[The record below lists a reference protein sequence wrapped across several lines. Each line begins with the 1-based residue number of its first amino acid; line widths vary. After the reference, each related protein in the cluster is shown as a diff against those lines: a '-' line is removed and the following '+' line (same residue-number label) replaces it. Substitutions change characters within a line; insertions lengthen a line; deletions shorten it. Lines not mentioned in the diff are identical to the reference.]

1 MAYRARRPAPKLT
14 FNDLIRQT
22 VANFKK
28 SSLLERSVI
37 CLLFLLVTQIFYHL
51 VFVPGEQAL
60 DIAITELRTDISVDK
75 LAVQKQG
82 RAKAEANKGVQDIA
96 DQLAKVEDKDSLYDF
111 ETRGRRD
118 PFLPFDFSPATEPV
132 TTRTPLE
139 KYDLGQ
145 LKLTAILAGM
155 DKPKAIVEN
164 AAGKGFSIEIGTKIG
179 RNGGIVVAIEKEK
192 VVIEERRIDFTGKEK
207 TELVELKLRT
217 KKTDAE

>member
-14 FNDLIRQT
+14 FKDMVRQT

-28 SSLLERSVI
+28 SSVLERSVI
-37 CLLFLLVTQIFYHL
+37 CLLLFLVAQIFYHL

-82 RAKAEANKGVQDIA
+82 RAKAAVDKDAQDIA

-111 ETRGRRD
+111 DAKGRRD
-118 PFLPFDFSPATEPV
+118 PFLPFDFSPADEPV

-145 LKLTAILAGM
+145 LKLTAILGGL

-164 AAGKGFSIEIGTKIG
+164 AAGKGFSIEVGTKIG
-179 RNGGIVVAIEKEK
+179 RNGGLVVVIEKEK
-192 VVIEERRIDFTGKEK
+192 VVIEERRVDFTGKE
-207 TELVELKLRT
+207 LIDRVELKLRT
-217 KKTDAE
+217 SKAGAE